1 MKVGRLLAGRR
12 WGGGAD
18 GQVFDRY
25 YDESLLKAKLSD
37 FQRSYAYVLEH
48 GLDVVNAD
56 IQDYTVLKENF
67 AAAATSKQ
75 YFA

>member
-1 MKVGRLLAGRR
+1 M
-12 WGGGAD
+12 
-18 GQVFDRY
+18 
-25 YDESLLKAKLSD
+25 LKADLSD
-37 FQRSYAYVLEH
+37 FQRSYAYLLEH

-67 AAAATSKQ
+67 VAAATSQK